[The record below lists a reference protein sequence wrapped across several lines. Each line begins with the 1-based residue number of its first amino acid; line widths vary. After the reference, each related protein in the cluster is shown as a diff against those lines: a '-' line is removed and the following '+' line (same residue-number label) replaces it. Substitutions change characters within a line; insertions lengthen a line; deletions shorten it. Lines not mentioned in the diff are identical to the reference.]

1 MYYLEKNIKNEI
13 FNIGGGTEKSIKFFA
28 KKICQRAKYDFEK
41 IIFNK
46 NKYVGA
52 KSKKLSIKKISKIN
66 PLYKKKL
73 TTLTNG
79 INEMVDWHIKNKE
92 F

>member
-1 MYYLEKNIKNEI
+1 MISYRTCIIWKKHKNEI

-52 KSKKLSIKKISKIN
+52 KSKNYLSKRF
-66 PLYKKKL
+66 LR
-73 TTLTNG
+73 
-79 INEMVDWHIKNKE
+79 
-92 F
+92 